1 MKTSLT
7 LKPITLKDIDSV
19 MTWVNDPEVVRNF
32 QHFGKKFSRADEL
45 KFMGQLI
52 KSKINIAF
60 SIFRKSDGAYIGQCA
75 VNQIAWEN
83 KIGRLA
89 LVIVRNEWNKGY
101 AQQILPLLVKH
112 AFAKLKLHKVW
123 LMCYASNAK
132 ALHIYKKLGFK
143 QEGVLRKEYLWRGQY
158 HNMVRMAMLKEE
170 FTRS

>member
-101 AQQILPLLVKH
+101 AQQILPL
-112 AFAKLKLHKVW
+112 
-123 LMCYASNAK
+123 
-132 ALHIYKKLGFK
+132 
-143 QEGVLRKEYLWRGQY
+143 
-158 HNMVRMAMLKEE
+158 
-170 FTRS
+170 